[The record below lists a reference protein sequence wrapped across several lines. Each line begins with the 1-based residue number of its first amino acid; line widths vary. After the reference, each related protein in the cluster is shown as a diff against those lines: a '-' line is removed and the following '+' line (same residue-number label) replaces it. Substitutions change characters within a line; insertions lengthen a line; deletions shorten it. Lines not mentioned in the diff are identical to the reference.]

1 MKDKET
7 KDDTYF
13 LGNDQTNSS
22 HRKSLYGKVACIVII
37 MMLVGAAIGAYLSYR
52 SASSAQRGH
61 QLETIVVLPQGGQMP
76 KFDGDKDFSEFRKW
90 VMQNIQYPQGV
101 EDRPVRVEVNF
112 TVRTDGTL
120 GNFKVVVAPK
130 GTRVYNQAV
139 IELLKKSP
147 RWTPA
152 RLSDGTA
159 VDMEFTLPVEFTPEV
174 KGF

>member
-1 MKDKET
+1 
-7 KDDTYF
+7 
-13 LGNDQTNSS
+13 
-22 HRKSLYGKVACIVII
+22 
-37 MMLVGAAIGAYLSYR
+37 
-52 SASSAQRGH
+52 
-61 QLETIVVLPQGGQMP
+61 MP

-90 VMQNIQYPQGV
+90 VMQNIQYPQGE

-120 GNFKVVVAPK
+120 GNFKAVVAPK
-130 GTRVYNQAV
+130 RTRVYNQAV

-159 VDMEFTLPVEFTPEV
+159 VDMEFTLPVEFTPEA
-174 KGF
+174 KGI

>member
-13 LGNDQTNSS
+13 LGNDQTNPC
-22 HRKSLYGKVACIVII
+22 HGKSLYGKVACIVII

-61 QLETIVVLPQGGQMP
+61 RLETIVVLPQGGQMP

-120 GNFKVVVAPK
+120 GNFKAVVASK
-130 GTRVYNQAV
+130 RTRVYNQAV

-159 VDMEFTLPVEFTPEV
+159 VDMEFTLPVEFTPEA
-174 KGF
+174 KGI